1 MKLLLNA
8 LKEWRKKEN
17 FKLNNMKQLP
27 LSIFILSTFICYSQ
41 APIKKDSLYCRTPQQ
56 EKEVIKIVQQKDILD
71 TLYNN
76 CKSENNALKDAIQY
90 QAMVIQEQ
98 GQIIAKTERIVSEK
112 DIIIASK
119 DSDLKIEKGKRR
131 ISQIRGA
138 LRGAGLGLSLIGN
151 VIMVIKIV
159 GDKL

>member
-1 MKLLLNA
+1 
-8 LKEWRKKEN
+8 
-17 FKLNNMKQLP
+17 MKQLII
-27 LSIFILSTFICYSQ
+27 SIIILSTFLCYSQ
-41 APIKKDSLYCRTPQQ
+41 APIKKDSLYCRTISQ

-71 TLYNN
+71 TLYND
-76 CKSENNALKDAIQY
+76 CKRENNELRNSVTHQAIV
-90 QAMVIQEQ
+90 MEEQ
-98 GQIIAKTERIVSEK
+98 GQIIAKTEHIVSEK

-138 LRGAGLGLSLIGN
+138 IRGAGLGLSLIGN